1 MRAFDEAAA
10 LGRVPSLPIVR
21 APLNFQPEVRRVAD
35 QACVSNVR
43 NTLSGVLLVAD
54 FPILRRSSRITIYD
68 KVRHIGF
75 SEMPRTSATV
85 TVSLPPDMVAELDRV
100 QKIEHRTRSELVREA
115 LRHYIRMASDRAVK
129 ERIAALPE
137 VEPDADEVAAIQA
150 GRREFRARNTKRA
163 RHALVDRSQRR
174 RAKRP

>member
-1 MRAFDEAAA
+1 
-10 LGRVPSLPIVR
+10 
-21 APLNFQPEVRRVAD
+21 
-35 QACVSNVR
+35 
-43 NTLSGVLLVAD
+43 
-54 FPILRRSSRITIYD
+54 
-68 KVRHIGF
+68 
-75 SEMPRTSATV
+75 MPRTSATV